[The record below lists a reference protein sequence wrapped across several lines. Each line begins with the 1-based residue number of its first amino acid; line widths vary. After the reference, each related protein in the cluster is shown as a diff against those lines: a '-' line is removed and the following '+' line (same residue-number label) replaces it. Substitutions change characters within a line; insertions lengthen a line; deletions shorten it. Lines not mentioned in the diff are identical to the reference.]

1 MVDHRL
7 GDLVAPECRLS
18 CLPRVVLM
26 GGEEAGLAYP
36 FSNFF
41 ILIQMKPPLSQLISA
56 RRPAWSRDLLSYLR
70 CRDNNILLG
79 IKKKKKDES
88 PAQPRL
94 CGTMVGGNHAH

>member
-7 GDLVAPECRLS
+7 SDLVAPECRLF

-26 GGEEAGLAYP
+26 GGEEAELAYS
-36 FSNFF
+36 FSNSFG
-41 ILIQMKPPLSQLISA
+41 MKPPLSQLISA

-79 IKKKKKDES
+79 TKKKEIII
-88 PAQPRL
+88 
-94 CGTMVGGNHAH
+94 